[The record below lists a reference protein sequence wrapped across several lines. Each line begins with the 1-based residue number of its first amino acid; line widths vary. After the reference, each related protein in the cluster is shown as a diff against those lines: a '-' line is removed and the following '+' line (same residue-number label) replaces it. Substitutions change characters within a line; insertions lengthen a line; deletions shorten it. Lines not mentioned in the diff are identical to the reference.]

1 MVLGGAFSALAQRGQ
16 LPIRSNHSLQV
27 KIDRHPKSVAGRLFA
42 DQPLE
47 PSLVARPIDV
57 LLELSRVS
65 APRGLPEPLLSI
77 HRGWTVLKYF
87 GMFDLAS
94 PELRLSPAAA
104 TVMGNARRMFSEEL
118 GIGFACRVARHYLD
132 LRVPHPYTLRIQ
144 DVDSVEPGSAMDG
157 YFAFVSARRPDYYL
171 IVNRPDQ
178 IGRFQVH
185 TLEAKGS
192 ISASTSLSQLAK
204 ATHQLWSLRLNGE
217 VPPGL
222 ACSTLL
228 ADREVASSALVVD
241 PTEELS
247 PWSGVVEVTI
257 EPEEIDIVPPEG
269 PQDLMSQDR
278 DASRVVSTSLRSSWL
293 SLSRRAA
300 DEQADA
306 FWRSRIDEALLAY
319 PAPPTRQVRAEIA
332 GALALGSTASAQTP
346 DGTVS
351 VFTGVLES
359 VVDALRSGRSRDVLT
374 AQAESTY
381 FSRLGGEDDDFT
393 SVGDDGAVLKVSVR

>member
-1 MVLGGAFSALAQRGQ
+1 MALGSAFSALAQRGQ
-16 LPIRSNHSLQV
+16 LPIWSNRSLQAKV
-27 KIDRHPKSVAGRLFA
+27 DRHPKSVAGRLFA
-42 DQPLE
+42 DQLLE
-47 PSLVARPIDV
+47 PWLVARPIDV
-57 LLELSRVS
+57 LLDLSRVS

-87 GMFDLAS
+87 GMFEAAS
-94 PELRLSPAAA
+94 PELHFSPAAA
-104 TVMGNARRMFSEEL
+104 TVKGNARRMFSEEL
-118 GIGFACRVARHYLD
+118 GIGFACRVARRYLD
-132 LRVPHPYTLRIQ
+132 LRITDPYTLRIQ

-157 YFAFVSARRPDYYL
+157 YFDFVSARRPDYYL

-192 ISASTSLSQLAK
+192 ISASTCISQLAK
-204 ATHQLWSLRLNGE
+204 ATHQLWSLRLNGK

-228 ADREVASSALVVD
+228 ADRRIASSALVVD
-241 PTEELS
+241 PPDESS
-247 PWSGVVEVTI
+247 PSSGIVEVTI
-257 EPEEIDIVPPEG
+257 EPEEVDSVPPEG
-269 PQDLMSQDR
+269 PQDVISQDR

-306 FWRSRIDEALLAY
+306 YWRSRIDEALLAR
-319 PAPPTRQVRAEIA
+319 PVPLTRQVRVEIA
-332 GALALGSTASAQTP
+332 GAPALGSTASAQTP

-359 VVDALRSGRSRDVLT
+359 VVDALRSGRSRNVLV
-374 AQAESTY
+374 AQAASTY
-381 FSRLGGEDDDFT
+381 FSRQGGQDDELT
-393 SVGDDGAVLKVSVR
+393 SVSDDGAVLQVSIR